1 MKVKFING
9 VAGYR
14 GAMVTEWRGK
24 MVAGYFS
31 RHRYSNNK
39 EIGIVKQR
47 SIWFTVLIFIHEM
60 AHYLARTLLRGKKQ
74 DRMNDWIDK
83 CVIRS
88 KDKK

>member
-39 EIGIVKQR
+39 ILNGSNGILE
-47 SIWFTVLIFIHEM
+47 F
-60 AHYLARTLLRGKKQ
+60 
-74 DRMNDWIDK
+74 
-83 CVIRS
+83 
-88 KDKK
+88 